1 MARPKPE
8 KIFGTQP
15 SGEIFTIEGYVKPEK
30 PDRTVVFKTEPTG
43 IVHTIEGYVKKPKPD
58 RTSVF
63 GSLGQGKPFNFG
75 LGFSDR
81 IEFKDLEIHSHIIRN
96 TQSIELIMSFDVASF
111 QTLEYGTPVRL
122 QYAVYDDKHNLVSTL
137 VLGYRE
143 YHNGTFVYPSFF
155 SDSTKFTVDA
165 WLVGDKLLRRF
176 DVLGTTGAKEF
187 NRISNIASKSISLVD
202 HKEVIAPT
210 PAEPEI
216 EPSGQKEVP
225 GDQAQ
230 MKLTDPYG
238 DFEEPDPVVTPEP
251 DPVVTPEPD
260 PVVTP
265 EPVDLLPY
273 AIGIGVTIGFL
284 SSVMKKKGA
293 KFW

>member
-1 MARPKPE
+1 MAGK
-8 KIFGTQP
+8 K
-15 SGEIFTIEGYVKPEK
+15 KM
-30 PDRTVVFKTEPTG
+30 DR
-43 IVHTIEGYVKKPKPD
+43 
-58 RTSVF
+58 
-63 GSLGQGKPFNFG
+63 
-75 LGFSDR
+75 
-81 IEFKDLEIHSHIIRN
+81 
-96 TQSIELIMSFDVASF
+96 
-111 QTLEYGTPVRL
+111 
-122 QYAVYDDKHNLVSTL
+122 
-137 VLGYRE
+137 
-143 YHNGTFVYPSFF
+143 
-155 SDSTKFTVDA
+155 
-165 WLVGDKLLRRF
+165 
-176 DVLGTTGAKEF
+176 
-187 NRISNIASKSISLVD
+187 
-202 HKEVIAPT
+202 KEVTASIPT
-210 PAEPEI
+210 EPEI

-238 DFEEPDPVVTPEP
+238 DFEEPDPTEP

>member
-1 MARPKPE
+1 MQK
-8 KIFGTQP
+8 
-15 SGEIFTIEGYVKPEK
+15 S
-30 PDRTVVFKTEPTG
+30 
-43 IVHTIEGYVKKPKPD
+43 
-58 RTSVF
+58 
-63 GSLGQGKPFNFG
+63 
-75 LGFSDR
+75 
-81 IEFKDLEIHSHIIRN
+81 
-96 TQSIELIMSFDVASF
+96 
-111 QTLEYGTPVRL
+111 
-122 QYAVYDDKHNLVSTL
+122 
-137 VLGYRE
+137 
-143 YHNGTFVYPSFF
+143 
-155 SDSTKFTVDA
+155 
-165 WLVGDKLLRRF
+165 
-176 DVLGTTGAKEF
+176 F

-216 EPSGQKEVP
+216 EPSGRKEVP
-225 GDQAQ
+225 EDQAQ

-238 DFEEPDPVVTPEP
+238 DFE
-251 DPVVTPEPD
+251 EPD